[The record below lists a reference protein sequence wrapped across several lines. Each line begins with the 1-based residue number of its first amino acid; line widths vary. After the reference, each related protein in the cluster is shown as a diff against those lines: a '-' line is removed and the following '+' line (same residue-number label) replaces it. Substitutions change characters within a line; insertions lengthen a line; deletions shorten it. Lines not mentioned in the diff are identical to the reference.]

1 MPTDALARTLALM
14 PDAPASPTMTDG
26 YLDLVGGDAAAPTS
40 AAQRAMRSAF
50 LPAIYERAWR
60 PVGFTAF
67 TGHTT
72 AHEERH
78 LLSRL
83 DLREGATVLDVACG
97 PGNTT
102 RRLHDAVG
110 DGLVVGLDYSATMLT
125 RAVRDTSSDAVAYV
139 RADAHRLPFA
149 DGSFDAVAC
158 YGALYL
164 VERPDEVIAQMAR
177 VLRPGGRLAILTTC
191 HRGPAAVRGLVGAA
205 TAAGGLRMFGRDAVI
220 RSFAAAG
227 LQGVQREVSAFSQTV
242 VGQRPLTRS
251 AVATAA
257 R

>member
-1 MPTDALARTLALM
+1 MPSTALQRTLALI
-14 PDAPASPTMTDG
+14 PDAPATPTVTDG
-26 YLDLVGGDAAAPTS
+26 YLDLVGPASDAPPTL
-40 AAQRAMRSAF
+40 AQRAMRSSL
-50 LPAIYERAWR
+50 LPRVYERAWR
-60 PVGFTAF
+60 PVAFTAF
-67 TGHTT
+67 TGRTT
-72 AHEERH
+72 GHEERR
-78 LLSRL
+78 LLDRL
-83 DLREGATVLDVACG
+83 ALRDGDTVLDVACG

-110 DGLVVGLDYSATMLT
+110 DGLVVGLDYSPTMLA
-125 RAVRDTSSDAVAYV
+125 RAVRDTTSDAVAYV

-164 VERPDEVIAQMAR
+164 VERPADVIAQMAR

-191 HRGPAAVRGLVGAA
+191 HRGPAPMRGMVGV
-205 TAAGGLRMFGRDAVI
+205 TAGVSGLRVFGRDEVLRA
-220 RSFAAAG
+220 FGDAG

-242 VGQRPLTRS
+242 VGQRPVRS
-251 AVATAA
+251 SATATAA